1 MKNNKYLIY
10 QDEILYL
17 FNKGNNYNEISRHL
31 IEKYCLDVSVD
42 YLRKQ
47 TKVIVQWLISD
58 KEIVQYNVKL
68 SKQKQKAQ
76 DLNRIANKSFREY
89 AREENALVEY
99 NKELVKVLKKHSLDV
114 KLKKHKAKKGS
125 VVLVQ
130 IADTHFNELVDLG
143 ESNQYDFKIASK
155 RLQKFAYYVKEY
167 AKLHQATSFLVA
179 ITGDLINSDRR
190 LDEKLS
196 MATNRAKATFL
207 GVHLLKHFI
216 LDLQRFADVK
226 VCCVTGNESRVNQDL
241 GWVDL
246 CASDNYDFTIFE
258 MLRLLLPEI
267 EFLRGDNALE
277 MVVEINGN
285 NVLVI
290 HGHQLGKMDS
300 NQVGK
305 VVSKYAHKGIII
317 DFIICGHLHETMI
330 RDSIAR
336 SASLVGSNA
345 YSEKA
350 LNLSGKAA
358 QNIYIFTND
367 GRQDVR
373 IDLQETEGWDGYN
386 IDEEL
391 FSYNTKS
398 LQKTYKKDTI
408 FKIII

>member
-1 MKNNKYLIY
+1 MKNKYFDY
-10 QDEILYL
+10 KEEILEL
-17 FNKGNNYNEISRHL
+17 FESGVGYAEIARHL
-31 IEKYCLDVSVD
+31 IDKYFLDVSPD
-42 YLRKQ
+42 HLRKQ
-47 TKVIVQWLISD
+47 ISVVVSYLVSD
-58 KEIVQYNVKL
+58 KEIVEENVKL
-68 SKQKQKAQ
+68 AKQKQRAQ

-99 NKELVKVLKKHSLDV
+99 NKELIKVLKENSLDV
-114 KLKKHKAKKGS
+114 KLTKHKTKKGS

-130 IADTHFNELVDLG
+130 IADTHFNELVDM

-167 AKLHQATSFLVA
+167 AKLHKATSFLVG

-216 LDLQRFADVK
+216 LDLQVFADVK

-258 MLRLLLPEI
+258 MLRLLLPQI

-277 MVVEINGN
+277 MVISINGN

-290 HGHQLGKMDS
+290 HGHQLGRMTS
-300 NQVGK
+300 NDVGK

-373 IDLQETEGWDGYN
+373 IDLQETDGWDGYN

>member
-1 MKNNKYLIY
+1 MKNKYFEFK
-10 QDEILYL
+10 DEILEL
-17 FNKGNNYNEISRHL
+17 FENGIGYTEIARHL
-31 IEKYCLDVSVD
+31 IDKYLLDVSPD
-42 YLRKQ
+42 HLRKQ
-47 TKVIVQWLISD
+47 ISSVVSYLVSD
-58 KEIVQYNVKL
+58 KEIVEENIKL
-68 SKQKQKAQ
+68 AKQKQRAQ

-99 NKELVKVLKKHSLDV
+99 NKELIKVLKENSLDV
-114 KLKKHKAKKGS
+114 KLTKHKTKKGS

-130 IADTHFNELVDLG
+130 IADTHFNELVDM
-143 ESNQYDFKIASK
+143 ESNQYDFKIASQ
-155 RLQKFAYYVKEY
+155 RLQKFAYYIKEY
-167 AKLHQATSFLVA
+167 AKLHKATSFLVA

-216 LDLQRFADVK
+216 MDLQEFADVK
-226 VCCVTGNESRVNQDL
+226 VCCVTGNESRVNQEL

-258 MLRLLLPEI
+258 MLRLLLPKI

-277 MVVEINGN
+277 MVIEINGN

-373 IDLQETEGWDGYN
+373 IDLQETDEWDGYN

>member
-1 MKNNKYLIY
+1 MKNKYFEFK
-10 QDEILYL
+10 DEILEL
-17 FNKGNNYNEISRHL
+17 FENGVGYTEIARHL
-31 IEKYCLDVSVD
+31 IDKYLLDVSPD
-42 YLRKQ
+42 HLRKQ
-47 TKVIVQWLISD
+47 ISSVVSYLVSD
-58 KEIVQYNVKL
+58 KEIVEENIKL
-68 SKQKQKAQ
+68 AKQKQRAQ

-99 NKELVKVLKKHSLDV
+99 NKELIKVLKENSLDV
-114 KLKKHKAKKGS
+114 KLTKHKTKKGS

-130 IADTHFNELVDLG
+130 IADTHFNELVDM
-143 ESNQYDFKIASK
+143 ESNQYDFKIASQ

-167 AKLHQATSFLVA
+167 AKLHKATSFLVA

-216 LDLQRFADVK
+216 MDLQEFADVK
-226 VCCVTGNESRVNQDL
+226 VCCVTGNESRVNQEL

-258 MLRLLLPEI
+258 MLRLLLPKI

-277 MVVEINGN
+277 MVISINGN

-290 HGHQLGKMDS
+290 HGHQLGRMTS
-300 NQVGK
+300 NDVGK

-345 YSEKA
+345 YSDKA

-373 IDLQETEGWDGYN
+373 IDLQETDGWDGYN

>member
-1 MKNNKYLIY
+1 M
-10 QDEILYL
+10 
-17 FNKGNNYNEISRHL
+17 
-31 IEKYCLDVSVD
+31 
-42 YLRKQ
+42 
-47 TKVIVQWLISD
+47 
-58 KEIVQYNVKL
+58 
-68 SKQKQKAQ
+68 
-76 DLNRIANKSFREY
+76 
-89 AREENALVEY
+89 
-99 NKELVKVLKKHSLDV
+99 
-114 KLKKHKAKKGS
+114 
-125 VVLVQ
+125 LVQ
-130 IADTHFNELVDLG
+130 IADTHFNELVDM
-143 ESNQYDFKIASK
+143 ESNQYDFKIASQ
-155 RLQKFAYYVKEY
+155 RLQKFAYYIKEY
-167 AKLHQATSFLVA
+167 AKLHKATSFLVA

-216 LDLQRFADVK
+216 MDLQEFADVK
-226 VCCVTGNESRVNQDL
+226 VCCVTGNESRVNQEL

-258 MLRLLLPEI
+258 MLRLLLPKI

-277 MVVEINGN
+277 MVISINGN

-290 HGHQLGKMDS
+290 HGHQLGRMTS
-300 NQVGK
+300 NDVGK

-373 IDLQETEGWDGYN
+373 IDLQETDGWDGYN

-398 LQKTYKKDTI
+398 
-408 FKIII
+408 

>member
-1 MKNNKYLIY
+1 MKNKYFEFK
-10 QDEILYL
+10 DEILEL
-17 FNKGNNYNEISRHL
+17 FENGIGYTEIARHL
-31 IEKYCLDVSVD
+31 IDKYLLDVSPD
-42 YLRKQ
+42 HLRKQ
-47 TKVIVQWLISD
+47 ISSVVSYLVSD
-58 KEIVQYNVKL
+58 KEIVEENIKL
-68 SKQKQKAQ
+68 AKQKQRAQ

-99 NKELVKVLKKHSLDV
+99 NKELIKVLKENSLDV
-114 KLKKHKAKKGS
+114 KLTKHKTKKGS

-130 IADTHFNELVDLG
+130 IADTHFNELVDM
-143 ESNQYDFKIASK
+143 ESNQYDFKIASQ

-167 AKLHQATSFLVA
+167 AKLHKATSFLVA

-207 GVHLLKHFI
+207 GVHLLKNFI
-216 LDLQRFADVK
+216 LDLQEFADVK
-226 VCCVTGNESRVNQDL
+226 VCCVTGNESRVNQEL

-258 MLRLLLPEI
+258 MLRLLLPKI

-277 MVVEINGN
+277 MVISINGN

-290 HGHQLGKMDS
+290 HGHQLGRMTS
-300 NQVGK
+300 NDVGK

-373 IDLQETEGWDGYN
+373 IDLQETDGWDGYN

-391 FSYNTKS
+391 FS
-398 LQKTYKKDTI
+398 
-408 FKIII
+408 

>member
-1 MKNNKYLIY
+1 MKNKYFEFK
-10 QDEILYL
+10 DEILEL
-17 FNKGNNYNEISRHL
+17 FENGIGYTEIARHL
-31 IEKYCLDVSVD
+31 IDKYLLDVSPD
-42 YLRKQ
+42 HLRKQ
-47 TKVIVQWLISD
+47 ISSVVSYLVSD
-58 KEIVQYNVKL
+58 KEIVEENIKL
-68 SKQKQKAQ
+68 AKQKQRAQ

-99 NKELVKVLKKHSLDV
+99 NKELIKVLKENSLDV
-114 KLKKHKAKKGS
+114 KLTKHKTKKGS

-130 IADTHFNELVDLG
+130 IADTHFNELVDM
-143 ESNQYDFKIASK
+143 ESNQYDFKIASQ

-167 AKLHQATSFLVA
+167 AKLHKATSFLVA

-216 LDLQRFADVK
+216 MDLQEFADVK
-226 VCCVTGNESRVNQDL
+226 VCCVTGNESRVNQEL

-246 CASDNYDFTIFE
+246 VASDNYDFTIFE
-258 MLRLLLPEI
+258 MLRLLLPKI

-277 MVVEINGN
+277 MVISINGN

-290 HGHQLGKMDS
+290 HGHQLGRMTS
-300 NQVGK
+300 NDVGK

-345 YSEKA
+345 YSDKA

-373 IDLQETEGWDGYN
+373 IDLQETDGWDGYN

>member
-1 MKNNKYLIY
+1 MKNKYFEFK
-10 QDEILYL
+10 DEILEL
-17 FNKGNNYNEISRHL
+17 FENGVGYTEIARHL
-31 IEKYCLDVSVD
+31 IDKYLLDVSPD
-42 YLRKQ
+42 HLRKQ
-47 TKVIVQWLISD
+47 ISSVVSYLVSD
-58 KEIVQYNVKL
+58 KEIVEENIKL
-68 SKQKQKAQ
+68 AKQKQRAQ

-99 NKELVKVLKKHSLDV
+99 NKELIKVLKENSLDV
-114 KLKKHKAKKGS
+114 KLTKHKTKKGS

-130 IADTHFNELVDLG
+130 IADTHFNELVDM
-143 ESNQYDFKIASK
+143 ESNQYDFKIASQ

-167 AKLHQATSFLVA
+167 AKLHKATSFLVA

-216 LDLQRFADVK
+216 LDLQEFADVK

-258 MLRLLLPEI
+258 MLRLLLPQI

-277 MVVEINGN
+277 MVISINGN

-290 HGHQLGKMDS
+290 HGHQLGRMTS
-300 NQVGK
+300 NDVGK

-345 YSEKA
+345 YSDKA

-373 IDLQETEGWDGYN
+373 IDLQETDGWDGYN

-398 LQKTYKKDTI
+398 LSKTYKKDTI

>member
-1 MKNNKYLIY
+1 MKNKYFEFK
-10 QDEILYL
+10 DEILEL
-17 FNKGNNYNEISRHL
+17 FENGVGYTEIARHL
-31 IEKYCLDVSVD
+31 IDKYLLDVSPD
-42 YLRKQ
+42 HLRKQ
-47 TKVIVQWLISD
+47 ISSVVSYLVSD
-58 KEIVQYNVKL
+58 KEIVEENIKL
-68 SKQKQKAQ
+68 AKQKQRAQ

-99 NKELVKVLKKHSLDV
+99 NKELIKVLKENSLDV
-114 KLKKHKAKKGS
+114 KLTKHKTKKGS

-130 IADTHFNELVDLG
+130 IADTHFNELVDM
-143 ESNQYDFKIASK
+143 ESNQYDFKIASQ
-155 RLQKFAYYVKEY
+155 RLQKFAYYIKEY
-167 AKLHQATSFLVA
+167 AKLHKATSFLVA

-216 LDLQRFADVK
+216 MDLQEFADVK
-226 VCCVTGNESRVNQDL
+226 VCCVTGNESRVNQEL

-258 MLRLLLPEI
+258 MLRLLLPKI

-277 MVVEINGN
+277 MVISINGN

-290 HGHQLGKMDS
+290 HGHQLGRMTS
-300 NQVGK
+300 NDVGK

-373 IDLQETEGWDGYN
+373 IDLQETDGWDGYN

-398 LQKTYKKDTI
+398 LSKTYKKDTI

>member
-10 QDEILYL
+10 QDEILDL
-17 FNKGNNYNEISRHL
+17 FNRGNNYNEISRHL
-31 IEKYCLDVSVD
+31 IDKYCLEVQVD

-47 TKVIVQWLISD
+47 IKAIVHWLIAD
-58 KEIVQYNVKL
+58 KDIVQYNVKL

-99 NKELVKVLKKHSLDV
+99 NKELIKVLKKHSLNV
-114 KLKKHKAKKGS
+114 KLKKNKAKKGS

-130 IADTHFNELVDLG
+130 IADTHFNELVDM

-167 AKLHQATSFLVA
+167 AKLHNATSFLLG

-196 MATNRAKATFL
+196 MATNRAKSTFL

-216 LDLQRFADVK
+216 LDLQEFADVK
-226 VCCVTGNESRVNQDL
+226 VCCVTGNESRVNQEL

-246 CASDNYDFTIFE
+246 VASDNYDFTIFE
-258 MLRLLLPEI
+258 MLRLLLPQI
-267 EFLRGDNALE
+267 QFLRGDNALE

-373 IDLQETEGWDGYN
+373 IDLQETDGWDGYN

>member
-1 MKNNKYLIY
+1 MKNKYFEFK
-10 QDEILYL
+10 DEILEL
-17 FNKGNNYNEISRHL
+17 FENGIGYTEIARHL
-31 IEKYCLDVSVD
+31 IDKYLLDVSPD
-42 YLRKQ
+42 HLRKQ
-47 TKVIVQWLISD
+47 ISSVVSYLVSD
-58 KEIVQYNVKL
+58 KEIVEENIKL
-68 SKQKQKAQ
+68 AKQKQRAQ

-99 NKELVKVLKKHSLDV
+99 NKELIKVLKENSLDV
-114 KLKKHKAKKGS
+114 KLTKHKTKKGS

-130 IADTHFNELVDLG
+130 IADTHFNELVDM
-143 ESNQYDFKIASK
+143 ESNQYDFKIASQ

-167 AKLHQATSFLVA
+167 AKLHKATSFLVA

-216 LDLQRFADVK
+216 LDLQEFADVK
-226 VCCVTGNESRVNQDL
+226 VCCVTGNESRVNQEL

-246 CASDNYDFTIFE
+246 VASDNYDFTIFE
-258 MLRLLLPEI
+258 MLRLLLPKI

-277 MVVEINGN
+277 MVISINGN

-290 HGHQLGKMDS
+290 HGHQLGRMTS
-300 NQVGK
+300 NDVGK

-373 IDLQETEGWDGYN
+373 IDLQETDGWDGYN

-398 LQKTYKKDTI
+398 LSKTYKKDTI

>member
-1 MKNNKYLIY
+1 MKNKYFEFK
-10 QDEILYL
+10 DEILEL
-17 FNKGNNYNEISRHL
+17 FENGIGYTEIARHL
-31 IEKYCLDVSVD
+31 IDKYLLDVSPD
-42 YLRKQ
+42 HLRKQ
-47 TKVIVQWLISD
+47 ISSVVSYLVSD
-58 KEIVQYNVKL
+58 KEIVEENIKL
-68 SKQKQKAQ
+68 AKQKQRAQ

-99 NKELVKVLKKHSLDV
+99 NKELIKVLKENSLDV
-114 KLKKHKAKKGS
+114 KLTKHKTKKGS

-130 IADTHFNELVDLG
+130 IADTHFNELVDM
-143 ESNQYDFKIASK
+143 ESNQYDFKIASQ
-155 RLQKFAYYVKEY
+155 RLQKFAYYIKEY
-167 AKLHQATSFLVA
+167 AKLHKATSFLVA

-190 LDEKLS
+190 LDEKRS

-216 LDLQRFADVK
+216 MDLQEFADVK
-226 VCCVTGNESRVNQDL
+226 VCCVTGNESRVNQEL

-258 MLRLLLPEI
+258 MLRLLLPKI

-277 MVVEINGN
+277 MVISINGN

-290 HGHQLGKMDS
+290 HGHQLGRMTS
-300 NQVGK
+300 NDVGK

-373 IDLQETEGWDGYN
+373 IDLQETDGWDGYN

-398 LQKTYKKDTI
+398 LSKTYKKDTI